1 MDRICLS
8 VAILLIAAEQGWA
21 EGMQGIIQGAF
32 LWGYLATQLLGG
44 TLADK
49 FGGKLVMG
57 AGILWFSLASALLP
71 AIAVTPWAAKAGIVL
86 PMVLAARFLVG
97 FGEGV
102 ALPAMNSLFAKTIP
116 ATRRATALGM
126 AFTGFHSGN
135 LVGLVLSPII
145 LATLGWRALF
155 YAFGLLGIPLLLIW
169 SFVVPSN
176 SGGDSSSMSS
186 KSSSSSSVVG
196 EVVYETDAFG
206 GLKQMGETAVIHK
219 STSTTSTSVSIS
231 RFLSEPATW
240 AIIIANIVNHW
251 GYFIYLNWMP
261 TYFYKVLGMNLRA
274 SSYSSLL
281 PWIAMAIGS
290 SAAGIVA
297 DTLVTKFGISRLTVR
312 RFMQTVAFL
321 GPVGALMILTQ
332 PGISAATAIAC
343 MTAALGITS
352 LGQAGFV
359 ANMGDIAPANAGKLF
374 GLCNTFGCLAGIF
387 GVTGAGMIVE
397 KTGSFTA
404 VFQITAWLY
413 VVGTVV
419 WNLLCSTDEFKD

>member
-1 MDRICLS
+1 
-8 VAILLIAAEQGWA
+8 
-21 EGMQGIIQGAF
+21 
-32 LWGYLATQLLGG
+32 
-44 TLADK
+44 
-49 FGGKLVMG
+49 MG

-71 AIAVTPWAAKAGIVL
+71 AIAVTPWASKAGIVL

-116 ATRRATALGM
+116 GTKRATALGM

-135 LVGLVLSPII
+135 LVGLILSPII

-169 SFVVPSN
+169 SLVVPSS
-176 SGGDSSSMSS
+176 SGDISSMSS
-186 KSSSSSSVVG
+186 KSSSSSSLVG
-196 EVVYETDAFG
+196 EVVYQTDAFDR
-206 GLKQMGETAVIHK
+206 LKKIRETAALGTSI
-219 STSTTSTSVSIS
+219 STTSTSVSIS
-231 RFLSEPATW
+231 RFLSKPATW

-297 DTLVTKFGISRLTVR
+297 DTLVTKFRISRLTVR
-312 RFMQTVAFL
+312 RSMQTVAFL

-387 GVTGAGMIVE
+387 GVSGAGMIVE

-419 WNLLCSTDEFKD
+419 WNLLCSTDELKD